1 VDEPQA
7 GPVAGP
13 PGARPAQS
21 SLLIQLCAEYP
32 DVSAWVVAEALERAN
47 RAAALLNREPETGR
61 GRVTSLARDRLD
73 VLRIRSA
80 AAQRR
85 SSAGQVLHLQDTSL
99 DRPRALQASA
109 MRRVGVVDP
118 TRFDRLLQVVQ
129 TDAADVGAA
138 VGADTLCRAVSRSL
152 GAAAVAVSAPDSLAA
167 AQTFGVHGRLARWL
181 EELQVTVG
189 EGPSLDGLRGR
200 LPVVVDDLDL
210 AEEQRRWPV
219 FAPAAA
225 DAGVQSLC
233 VLPMHV
239 GAARFGVLALYFDRV
254 GGLSD
259 EGMCEGRTF
268 ATIAV
273 DLLLDHA
280 GPPDPDSTA
289 DPSRDRRFYDDRPE
303 IHQATGMVSVQL
315 QCDLGTALLRLRAR
329 AFVEGR
335 LLSELSADVV
345 AGRVRLEEGT
355 HDERRG

>member
-129 TDAADVGAA
+129 TD
-138 VGADTLCRAVSRSL
+138 
-152 GAAAVAVSAPDSLAA
+152 
-167 AQTFGVHGRLARWL
+167 
-181 EELQVTVG
+181 
-189 EGPSLDGLRGR
+189 
-200 LPVVVDDLDL
+200 
-210 AEEQRRWPV
+210 
-219 FAPAAA
+219 AA